1 MTFDLSNH
9 SLGKLAVE
17 DLDMVV
23 ELVLQSG
30 SIKGMAK
37 AYGVSYPTMRQRLDR
52 LIERVQ
58 AAASGREPDPVRD
71 TLALLVERGELT
83 PSGAREVLKA
93 VKEQS

>member
-1 MTFDLSNH
+1 MAFDFSNH
-9 SLGKLAVE
+9 LLAKLDPE
-17 DLDMVV
+17 DLEMIL

-30 SIKGMAK
+30 SIKGLAK

-52 LIERVQ
+52 LIERVKE
-58 AAASGREPDPVRD
+58 AACGREPDPVRD
-71 TLALLVERGELT
+71 TLAMLVERGELT